1 MELIV
6 RKIFGLILTSGLLM
20 TNVWA
25 DIDCPAELAH
35 HIDMRTMLPDGTQ
48 NPTYGLE
55 IATGICGCLG
65 FVNGVQIDEN
75 TITFTVR
82 MVDNE
87 PIRGIELDV
96 YHNAGDLLYYGPE
109 AYEDA
114 NGNGLYDS
122 EESFTDL
129 DGDGEWSSKAFG
141 SDVDPGSKLINVT
154 DEHGEQR
161 EMTLQGKRINDHV
174 KVLAYNISRGFTE
187 GNGEEGDLF
196 FITYGLP
203 QGAGALPA
211 EIAFH
216 FGIAN
221 LPGTTAGTP
230 PGTDILNVVYRS
242 TGGLDLGYPHGE
254 VNEHD
259 HHGCGDGGIVST
271 TTVTADAEPMI
282 PDVFALNQNYPNPF
296 NPSTQI
302 SFDVPVGADH
312 VMINV
317 YNILGQNVN
326 TLVNEVMSPGSYTV
340 DWNATDF
347 MGNAVASGIYF
358 YELRSNSFT
367 ARKKMLLIR

>member
-1 MELIV
+1 MEFIV

-25 DIDCPAELAH
+25 DIDCPADSAL
-35 HIDMRTMLPDGTQ
+35 HIDMRTMLPDGSP
-48 NPTYGLE
+48 NPTYGQE
-55 IATGICGCLG
+55 IATGICGCIG
-65 FVNGVQIDEN
+65 FIDGVQINEN

-87 PIRGIELDV
+87 PIRGVELDV
-96 YHNAGDLLYYGPE
+96 YHNAGDVLYYGPE

-114 NGNGLYDS
+114 NENGNYDCPDPDNDC
-122 EESFTDL
+122 ESFTDL
-129 DGDGEWSSKAFG
+129 DGDGVWSSKAFG
-141 SDVDPGSKLINVT
+141 SDVEKGSKLLNIT
-154 DEHGEQR
+154 DETGQQR
-161 EMTLQGKRINDHV
+161 TMTLLSNRINDHV
-174 KVLAYNISRGFTE
+174 KVLAYNTSRAWTE
-187 GNGEEGDLF
+187 GNSEEGDLF

-216 FGIAN
+216 FGTAN
-221 LPGTTAGTP
+221 LPGTSMDP
-230 PGTDILNVVYRS
+230 NILNVVC
-242 TGGLDLGYPHGE
+242 GYPDENNPMVINTSNVATDNGE
-254 VNEHD
+254 
-259 HHGCGDGGIVST
+259 IFP
-271 TTVTADAEPMI
+271 DA
-282 PDVFALNQNYPNPF
+282 FALNQNYPNPF

-302 SFDVPVGADH
+302 SFDVPAGADN
-312 VMINV
+312 VIINV

-347 MGNAVASGIYF
+347 MGNSVASGIYF

>member
-1 MELIV
+1 M

-25 DIDCPAELAH
+25 DIDCPADSAL
-35 HIDMRTMLPDGTQ
+35 HIDMRTMLPDGTP

-96 YHNAGDLLYYGPE
+96 YHNAGDVLHYGPE

-114 NGNGLYDS
+114 NGNGNYDS
-122 EESFTDL
+122 GESFTDL
-129 DGDGEWSSKAFG
+129 DGDGEWSSSPFC
-141 SDVDPGSKLINVT
+141 SPCVNRGSKLLNVT
-154 DEHGEQR
+154 NGT
-161 EMTLQGKRINDHV
+161 MTLTSNRLDGFV
-174 KVLAYNISRGFTE
+174 KVIAYSLNRVETE

-203 QGAGALPA
+203 QGAGVLPA

-216 FGIAN
+216 FGTTN
-221 LPGTTAGTP
+221 LPGTSMDP
-230 PGTDILNVVYRS
+230 NILNVVC
-242 TGGLDLGYPHGE
+242 GYPDEDNPMVINTSNVATDNGE
-254 VNEHD
+254 
-259 HHGCGDGGIVST
+259 IFP
-271 TTVTADAEPMI
+271 DA
-282 PDVFALNQNYPNPF
+282 FALNQNYPNPF

-302 SFDVPVGADH
+302 SFDVPAGADH

-326 TLVNEVMSPGSYTV
+326 TLVNEVLSPGSYTV

-358 YELRSNSFT
+358 YELRGNSFT